1 MATAVRIS
9 TTAETDPGSI
19 QRTILADMAHLLLV
33 ADDIWVK
40 NDVAAAVTDPGTTL
54 EASDEPEAA
63 AELLGSRH
71 FDAAIVDMQVKNMGG
86 MAITRLLQDAIAGG
100 DAAHT
105 PIVLLLD
112 RQADVFLAK
121 RAGADAY
128 LVKPFTSQ
136 QLRAA
141 LDSFLPTTG

>member
-1 MATAVRIS
+1 MA
-9 TTAETDPGSI
+9 D
-19 QRTILADMAHLLLV
+19 LLLV
-33 ADDIWVK
+33 ADDVWVK

-54 EASDEPEAA
+54 RSVDEPEEAA
-63 AELLGSRH
+63 DVLSEGR
-71 FDAAIVDMQVKNMGG
+71 FDAVIVDMQVKNMGG
-86 MAITRLLQDAIAGG
+86 MAIARLLQDAISRGG
-100 DAAHT
+100 AENT
-105 PIVLLLD
+105 PIIMLLD

-141 LDSFLPTTG
+141 LTSFQPTAG

>member
-1 MATAVRIS
+1 MA
-9 TTAETDPGSI
+9 D
-19 QRTILADMAHLLLV
+19 LLLV
-33 ADDIWVK
+33 ADDVWVS

-54 EASDEPEAA
+54 RTIDEPEGA
-63 AELLGSRH
+63 AEALAGNR
-71 FDAAIVDMQVKNMGG
+71 FDAVIVDMQVKNMGG
-86 MAITRLLQDAIAGG
+86 MAITRLLKDAIAGG
-100 DAAHT
+100 DAADT
-105 PIVLLLD
+105 PVVLLLD

-141 LDSFLPTTG
+141 LTSFQPTAG

>member
-1 MATAVRIS
+1 
-9 TTAETDPGSI
+9 
-19 QRTILADMAHLLLV
+19 MAHLLLV
-33 ADDIWVK
+33 ADDLWVK

-54 EASDEPEAA
+54 ETLDEPEEA
-63 AELLGSRH
+63 AEVVGAKR
-71 FDAAIVDMQVKNMGG
+71 FDAVIVDMQVKNMGG
-86 MAITRLLQDAIAGG
+86 MAIIRFLKDAMVGG
-100 DAAHT
+100 DAEQA

-141 LDSFLPTTG
+141 LGALPAPTA

>member
-1 MATAVRIS
+1 
-9 TTAETDPGSI
+9 
-19 QRTILADMAHLLLV
+19 MAHLLLV
-33 ADDIWVK
+33 ADDLWVK

-54 EASDEPEAA
+54 ETLDEPEEAA
-63 AELLGSRH
+63 DVVGTKR
-71 FDAAIVDMQVKNMGG
+71 FDAVIVDMQVKNMGG
-86 MAITRLLQDAIAGG
+86 MAITRFLKDAMVGG
-100 DAAHT
+100 DAEPA

-112 RQADVFLAK
+112 RQADVFIAK

-141 LDSFLPTTG
+141 LSGSTAPTA

>member
-1 MATAVRIS
+1 MNVATSVFPFASAAHSRI
-9 TTAETDPGSI
+9 A
-19 QRTILADMAHLLLV
+19 ADTSSPLSVVKGFLSLLQEGV
-33 ADDIWVK
+33 VPVNA
-40 NDVAAAVTDPGTTL
+40 
-54 EASDEPEAA
+54 EAA
-63 AELLGSRH
+63 
-71 FDAAIVDMQVKNMGG
+71 
-86 MAITRLLQDAIAGG
+86 
-100 DAAHT
+100 

-141 LDSFLPTTG
+141 LGALPAPTA